1 MLWTCALKYCEVL
14 QKPLPMPEVVV
25 FQPRTRRSL
34 SVRSDP
40 FVGALVQSSKCTPVL
55 LQSGRTARGGGFV
68 VPVTQLVLHK
78 P

>member
-1 MLWTCALKYCEVL
+1 M
-14 QKPLPMPEVVV
+14 
-25 FQPRTRRSL
+25 
-34 SVRSDP
+34 RSDP

-78 P
+78 PLVVGEVLSSRFLLRSSWQ